1 MVKRGFIKVN
11 FIGGIISPGALKR
24 ILLAAKKAAITQV
37 SFGLRQQLI
46 LETGTEN
53 YFDLRETLYDLNL
66 PFEENVVNLPN
77 IVSSYPAVE
86 AFINKTWLS
95 EGIYKDIFDLVD
107 YTPKL
112 KINISDS
119 NQSFTPLYTG
129 NINWVASSST
139 HFWHV
144 FVRFPKTN
152 SIYEWKETVYTNDV
166 VAVSKK
172 IEEIIFNNPSL
183 FIRNEEANGDLLFK
197 MMLETGHY
205 NTKPSETLVQPMDFR
220 LPYYEG
226 FNRYNSN
233 FFWLGIYRRDELF
246 DVDFLLE
253 ICDLCLQTKVGQL
266 CSTPWK
272 SLMVKGIED
281 KVRYLWDVILAKYLI
296 NVRHAANELNFQVE
310 DFSKSALNLKQY
322 IVKHFSKDDI
332 RTFAICFG
340 IKTRTKSEI
349 FSSILIKRRALLT
362 FGEREFF
369 FVYDILCAQDFNPN
383 ERTGYVFRKNIL
395 KYFLP
400 KELKNAAK
408 EFYQFK
414 TKSADEVVFA
424 PKKEKEVEE
433 SIASHVYQCPN
444 CFTVYDPAFGD
455 VDNGIVAGTQFHDL
469 PSGYCCSLCET
480 AKKDFNEIA
489 KSSLGVQIS

>member
-1 MVKRGFIKVN
+1 MVKKGFIKVN
-11 FIGGIISPGALKR
+11 FLGGIISPGSLKK
-24 ILLAAKKAAITQV
+24 ILLAAQKGRISHV

-46 LETGTEN
+46 LETGVDN
-53 YFDLRETLYDLNL
+53 YFDLRNTLEDLNL
-66 PFEENVVNLPN
+66 PFEENEVRFPN

-95 EGIYKDIFDLVD
+95 EGVYKDIFDLLD
-107 YTPKL
+107 YIPKL

-129 NINWVASSST
+129 NINWVASSSM

-144 FVRFPKTN
+144 FLRFPKTN
-152 SIYEWKETVYTNDV
+152 VIYEWTETVYTNDV

-172 IEEIIFNNPSL
+172 LEEIIFDKASL
-183 FIRNEEANGDLLFK
+183 FVKNDEASGELLFK
-197 MMLETGHY
+197 MLMETGHF
-205 NTKPSETLVQPMDFR
+205 NTKPSETMVQPMEFR

-226 FNRYNSN
+226 FNRYNNN

-246 DVDFLLE
+246 DIDFLLE
-253 ICDLCLQTKVGQL
+253 ICDLCLRTKVGQL

-272 SLMVKGIED
+272 SLMIKGIED
-281 KVRYLWDVILAKYLI
+281 KDRALWDVILAKYLI

-310 DFSKSALNLKQY
+310 DFSANALKLKQY

-349 FSSILIKRRALLT
+349 FSSILIKRKSLLKL
-362 FGEREFF
+362 GQREFF

-395 KYFLP
+395 KVFLP
-400 KELKNAAK
+400 EELKKAAQ

-414 TKSADEVVFA
+414 AKNSDEIVFA

-433 SIASHVYQCPN
+433 TIVVLVYQCPN
-444 CFTVYDPAFGD
+444 CLSVYDPSIGD
-455 VDNGIVAGTQFHDL
+455 ATSAVEPGVSFAML
-469 PSGYCCSLCET
+469 PANYCCALCDAE
-480 AKKDFNEIA
+480 KKYFVEIS
-489 KSSLGVQIS
+489 KSSLGVHLS

>member
-1 MVKRGFIKVN
+1 MVKKGFIKVN
-11 FIGGIISPGALKR
+11 FIGGIISPGVLKK
-24 ILLAAKKAAITQV
+24 ILLAGKKGGVTQV

-46 LETGTEN
+46 METGVDN
-53 YFDLRETLYDLNL
+53 YYDLRETLHDLNL
-66 PFEENVVNLPN
+66 PFEENEVNLPN

-107 YTPKL
+107 YTPRL

-119 NQSFTPLYTG
+119 NQSFTPLFTG
-129 NINWVASSST
+129 NINWVASSSV
-139 HFWHV
+139 HFWHI

-152 SIYEWKETVYTNDV
+152 SIYEWKQTVYTNDV

-172 IEEIIFNNPSL
+172 LEEIIFKNPSL
-183 FIRNEEANGDLLFK
+183 FVRNDAANGDLLFK
-197 MMLETGHY
+197 MLMETGHY
-205 NTKPSETLVQPMDFR
+205 NTQLSETLVQPMEFR

-226 FNRYNSN
+226 FNRYNN
-233 FFWLGIYRRDELF
+233 NYFWLGIYRRDEMF

-253 ICDLCLQTKVGQL
+253 ICELCLQTKVGQL

-272 SLMVKGIED
+272 SLMIKGIGD
-281 KVRYLWDVILAKYLI
+281 KDRGLWDVILAKYLI

-310 DFSKSALNLKQY
+310 DFSIDALALKQY

-349 FSSILIKRRALLT
+349 FSSILVKRRALFTL
-362 FGEREFF
+362 GQREFF

-395 KYFLP
+395 KMFLP
-400 KELKNAAK
+400 LELKKAAQ

-414 TKSADEVVFA
+414 AKSSEEIVFA
-424 PKKEKEVEE
+424 PKKEKEAEE
-433 SIASHVYQCPN
+433 TVVSFVYQCPN
-444 CFTVYDPAFGD
+444 CFSIYDPAFGD
-455 VDNGIVAGTQFHDL
+455 VENGVAAGTSFSGL
-469 PSGYCCSLCET
+469 PAAYCCSLCDT
-480 AKKDFNEIA
+480 NKKDFNEIA
-489 KSSLGVQIS
+489 KSTLGVQIS